1 MSEEHER
8 TIAHANAVIKLAD
21 ARYRADIRAGHHD
34 IISDEGPGGGGLDAG
49 PNPFALVTAG
59 LGACTVITLRMYAER
74 KGWTFTGLSV
84 ALTCYRDENRT
95 VKIDRTLTIEGMDA
109 EQSARMAEIAEKT
122 PVTLALRAGI
132 PIATTLA

>member
-1 MSEEHER
+1 
-8 TIAHANAVIKLAD
+8 
-21 ARYRADIRAGHHD
+21 
-34 IISDEGPGGGGLDAG
+34 
-49 PNPFALVTAG
+49 
-59 LGACTVITLRMYAER
+59 MYAER